1 MSSWRRVTTEG
12 DMSWSSWRW
21 LLEPLSW
28 QSCHGSDGVLWDFQQ
43 LPRARSSES
52 AFKQAVAPTPGG
64 THLLGPKPF
73 HHVAGVSPMPAGQA
87 EIGRAPHGHVA
98 DGALEG
104 EAFADGT
111 LRAPDLTPAVAA
123 VHAELWR
130 GETAKKRDTM
140 SFLLQKRTALCKLR
154 KMHSL
159 WDSGGSYQTVLFQWQ
174 NPFDSLTQSYLYRGA
189 SAPQG
194 QGAGRGCGRRLAL

>member
-111 LRAPDLTPAVAA
+111 LRASDLTPAVAA
-123 VHAELWR
+123 VHAELDPFVR
-130 GETAKKRDTM
+130 IRRAGDKLQHFS
-140 SFLLQKRTALCKLR
+140 SFLSQTPAVEDFSIALLKVIKLLGVSRVQKPFIFIVLVTFALPR
-154 KMHSL
+154 IAV
-159 WDSGGSYQTVLFQWQ
+159 GQTPKADFFW
-174 NPFDSLTQSYLYRGA
+174 
-189 SAPQG
+189 
-194 QGAGRGCGRRLAL
+194 